1 MNSIRLTRSGTMA
14 LAAAVACAI
23 TGRLFGL
30 VEGFVAAA
38 VISLVVALAA
48 VAARR
53 RPFDIEVERRARPG
67 RVSIDSSCR
76 VDLTLR
82 NVSRVGTGVVMV
94 TDRVGTDRHAQLQL
108 APLAGGASRQMLYR
122 LPVHRRG
129 IVTIGPLELQT
140 GDPFGLWCRRRVD
153 PGTAQVIVLPRIIPL
168 APLPAAPGDD
178 PDSGGLRHRAPAN
191 ATDDFS
197 TLREYLPGDDVRR
210 VHWPSTARRGHPMVR
225 QYDEPWQRRVTVVAD
240 LRSTHHDSES
250 FERAM
255 SATASVL
262 ESCAHSDQLVRL
274 VTTSGDDT
282 GFVSSRQGID
292 AAIDL
297 LAGAEPSTS
306 GSLVGIHRSLIVRRS
321 GGTFVSVTPSLPDS
335 ERSIVAAM
343 GDRFGIAVH
352 ISCHDGEPIRGT
364 TDVIFTS
371 DAAFAAQWDAAI
383 GRLSLPGVGARR

>member
-1 MNSIRLTRSGTMA
+1 
-14 LAAAVACAI
+14 
-23 TGRLFGL
+23 
-30 VEGFVAAA
+30 
-38 VISLVVALAA
+38 
-48 VAARR
+48 
-53 RPFDIEVERRARPG
+53 
-67 RVSIDSSCR
+67 
-76 VDLTLR
+76 
-82 NVSRVGTGVVMV
+82 
-94 TDRVGTDRHAQLQL
+94 
-108 APLAGGASRQMLYR
+108 
-122 LPVHRRG
+122 
-129 IVTIGPLELQT
+129 
-140 GDPFGLWCRRRVD
+140 
-153 PGTAQVIVLPRIIPL
+153 
-168 APLPAAPGDD
+168 
-178 PDSGGLRHRAPAN
+178 
-191 ATDDFS
+191 
-197 TLREYLPGDDVRR
+197 
-210 VHWPSTARRGHPMVR
+210 MVR

-240 LRSTHHDSES
+240 LRSTHHDSDS

-321 GGTFVSVTPSLPDS
+321 GGTLVSVTPSLPDS

-352 ISCHDGEPIRGT
+352 ISCNDGEPIRGT

-371 DAAFAAQWDAAI
+371 DSAFADQWDAAI
-383 GRLSLPGVGARR
+383 GRLSLSGVGARR